1 MDDAAAPDLEIT
13 HLAREEQAT
22 RDEVWQTMERALDKL
37 RQRMEVQDA
46 GEHADFP
53 DEGLCCLK
61 VTGSNNQSVHW
72 PAWLVARGR
81 NAWDGRRDRDARR
94 RIVAYGSGWQLR
106 VDESELVPY
115 FCPRG
120 SSEDGS
126 RPTPRPR
133 RGYYAEA
140 RRNLADAARGRRR
153 GRRCGDAAAA
163 TWILRGGAAKP
174 LADAA
179 RGRVADVAATPGT
192 QVRPG
197 HRAQEETGREPLPRG
212 LTRSRGA
219 ARFRRGRRRGPCF
232 RVARGPKPRE
242 LPRPRAA
249 GAPVRGARAAH
260 RGAAVGR
267 RRPRGALER
276 RRLVAR
282 ARFGRRGGGRGGRAR
297 SPR

>member
-1 MDDAAAPDLEIT
+1 MLPEGHGLQQPVGA
-13 HLAREEQAT
+13 LAR
-22 RDEVWQTMERALDKL
+22 L
-37 RQRMEVQDA
+37 
-46 GEHADFP
+46 
-53 DEGLCCLK
+53 
-61 VTGSNNQSVHW
+61 
-72 PAWLVARGR
+72 
-81 NAWDGRRDRDARR
+81 ARR
-94 RIVAYGSGWQLR
+94 AGPER
-106 VDESELVPY
+106 V
-115 FCPRG
+115 G
-120 SSEDGS
+120 
-126 RPTPRPR
+126 RPPRPR
-133 RGYYAEA
+133 REAAHRRVRLGLAAEGGRERA
-140 RRNLADAARGRRR
+140 RAVLLPARIFRRR
-153 GRRCGDAAAA
+153 VAADAAAA